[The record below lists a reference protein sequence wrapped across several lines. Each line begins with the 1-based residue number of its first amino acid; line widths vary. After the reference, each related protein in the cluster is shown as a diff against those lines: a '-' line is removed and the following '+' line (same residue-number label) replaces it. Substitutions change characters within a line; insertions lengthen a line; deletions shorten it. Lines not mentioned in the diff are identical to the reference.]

1 MLIYILGVGVQALPH
16 SVALERIQA
25 ARRRRAKHGI
35 QVSSGQVASGPADL
49 LGSILSTS
57 SILKPVV
64 DKSKKDE
71 NENVCNTTNSEIMRT
86 NDNNRINSRPLSN
99 SSINNTN
106 NTPRSNNRL
115 PTNNDQRRLPANG
128 GRLPPTT
135 AVPVNSRPVGGG
147 GQTGS
152 GGRGISINLNF
163 WLFDFR
169 YIYLSICLS
178 LYVFFCVYCYLSLS
192 VYLFSCLYFDK
203 FCLSFLLSVFL
214 STYLSFFV

>member
-1 MLIYILGVGVQALPH
+1 MLIYISGVGVQALPH

-64 DKSKKDE
+64 EKSKKDE
-71 NENVCNTTNSEIMRT
+71 NENVCNSTNSEITRT

-147 GQTGS
+147 GQAGS

-163 WLFDFR
+163 SNRAGRVLFLFNWVGTLDKNKLK
-169 YIYLSICLS
+169 LSIQQ
-178 LYVFFCVYCYLSLS
+178 
-192 VYLFSCLYFDK
+192 FSTSYW
-203 FCLSFLLSVFL
+203 
-214 STYLSFFV
+214 TY